1 VILSLFNRIYLPFIL
16 GKNNNAEFYE
26 NMAIMITDFTLN
38 LGANFTTMSDEFNR
52 RGITLVVVAIRTPAY
67 EIWDR
72 YRTLAHNTGIY

>member
-1 VILSLFNRIYLPFIL
+1 VILSLFNHIYFIIL
-16 GKNNNAEFYE
+16 AKNNNAESYE

-38 LGANFTTMSDEFNR
+38 LGADFTTMSDEFIR
-52 RGITLVVVAIRTPAY
+52 RDIILVVVAIITPAY